1 MNEPEITLNFWY
13 VSDDLGIIYS
23 LRARAYMGLG
33 SEKEKLEDLRKHA
46 AVDYLIAKAFPIP
59 VRFRTN
65 GQPILHRAALA
76 VINPIELF
84 EDAIKFLQSELP
96 SQTPQ
101 DIPASPLACFTWL
114 LGDDDGN
121 ISPMIDAVDSLS

>member
-1 MNEPEITLNFWY
+1 MDQPEITLNLWF
-13 VSDDLGIIYS
+13 VSDDLGFIYS

-33 SEKEKLEDLRKHA
+33 SEQEKLEDLRKHA
-46 AVDYLIAKAFPIP
+46 ALDYLIARAFPIP
-59 VRFRTN
+59 VRFHTN
-65 GQPILHRAALA
+65 GQPISHKAALA
-76 VINPIELF
+76 AIDPIELF

-101 DIPASPLACFTWL
+101 DIPDKPLVCFTWL

-121 ISPMIDAVDSLS
+121 ISPQIDEVDYLP